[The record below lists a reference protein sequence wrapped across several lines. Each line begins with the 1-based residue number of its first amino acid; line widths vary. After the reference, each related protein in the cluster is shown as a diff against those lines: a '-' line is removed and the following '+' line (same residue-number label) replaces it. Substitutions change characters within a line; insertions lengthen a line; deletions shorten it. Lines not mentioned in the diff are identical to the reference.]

1 MNADD
6 TLEIEDI
13 LFVSHCKGAR
23 DESTN
28 VNADQA
34 KVDAKVQKYQKM
46 FPFYIITDHPVLN
59 SFIQNTFFI
68 RISLGKKISLWHKNI
83 VYFVLNLELGFLK
96 TGLIYYKVL
105 I

>member
-6 TLEIEDI
+6 TLETEDI

-34 KVDAKVQKYQKM
+34 KVDAKVQKYQKKKKNL
-46 FPFYIITDHPVLN
+46 FYIITDHPVLN
-59 SFIQNTFFI
+59 
-68 RISLGKKISLWHKNI
+68 
-83 VYFVLNLELGFLK
+83 
-96 TGLIYYKVL
+96 
-105 I
+105 